1 MHDPRLLRFVAIV
14 GVCYA
19 VWYGVYDLWLL
30 PDGRVDAWLSA
41 HVAGWTAGLL
51 GAFGYP
57 AVVRD
62 ATQVWIGETGIRLV
76 AACNGLSVLSLFV
89 GFVLAF
95 PGRWSRRA
103 WFIPLGLGVIVLTNV
118 VRCAVL
124 LGLLTRSR
132 DAFDVGHGSG
142 GLLLFYGVVF
152 ALWMLWARVGGS
164 TPPPPPAEPPP
175 VRPGVVAGLAA

>member
-1 MHDPRLLRFVAIV
+1 MHDRRLLRFVAIV
-14 GVCYA
+14 GACYV

-30 PDGRVDAWLSA
+30 PDGRVDAWLSG

-51 GAFGYP
+51 RLIGQP

-62 ATQVWIGETGIRLV
+62 ATEVWVGEHGIKLV

-103 WFIPLGLGVIVLTNV
+103 WFVPFGLGVIVLTNV
-118 VRCAVL
+118 IRCAVL
-124 LGLLTRSR
+124 LRLLARSR
-132 DAFDVGHGSG
+132 EAFDVAHGSG

-164 TPPPPPAEPPP
+164 EAPALAEPPA
-175 VRPGVVAGLAA
+175 VRPAVVAA